1 MEGTFAYKTRSS
13 DTVQDFW
20 WSRLGTPEIEDFWS
34 KKVTSHKSEIL
45 PQFRTRR
52 SSIPDT
58 IVSAVT
64 QGGVKNGSFM
74 IFREDDIESY
84 TNRYDLILLQ
94 PNNFSSTSNLANSTL
109 GGRHQA
115 ANHAY
120 HRKKPRRSCPH
131 NLKFST
137 GDHYIEV

>member
-1 MEGTFAYKTRSS
+1 MFWFHIAKT
-13 DTVQDFW
+13 
-20 WSRLGTPEIEDFWS
+20 SR
-34 KKVTSHKSEIL
+34 KSEIL